1 MYLENAVPMTLPA
14 VPRKRENTARPRSP
28 EAPVMTM
35 VLDSITITKIL
46 RKRFESK
53 VFQFSNLINSTK
65 SSKIVMKL
73 RKEKKVEYCSKDL
86 HKVIKYNNFTYLP
99 FQIILFPN
107 FENKI
112 VGFILKFTPLNYSLA
127 SA

>member
-14 VPRKRENTARPRSP
+14 VPRKRENIARPRSP

-53 VFQFSNLINSTK
+53 VFQFSNFINSGKSTK
-65 SSKIVMKL
+65 SSKIDMKL
-73 RKEKKVEYCSKDL
+73 CR
-86 HKVIKYNNFTYLP
+86 
-99 FQIILFPN
+99 
-107 FENKI
+107 ENK
-112 VGFILKFTPLNYSLA
+112 LNIFLNTYIKS
-127 SA
+127 